1 MILLISWYHFRSA
14 SLNLNPQ
21 QDGLKIYVSLPK
33 VTREHRENV
42 AKAARTRMSQ
52 TKAEIRTLQ
61 NKYAAIAGDGEVK
74 GVSKDVFDGTRA
86 LVMAVAQHFEQRA
99 DADFQAK
106 QQDVLSVK

>member
-1 MILLISWYHFRSA
+1 
-14 SLNLNPQ
+14 
-21 QDGLKIYVSLPK
+21 
-33 VTREHRENV
+33 
-42 AKAARTRMSQ
+42 MSQ

-99 DADFQAK
+99 DADFQGK